1 MFFLA
6 ALERPLLNCKIDN
19 KLRHRFYIIYRQTPE
34 RLKPLFGFF
43 HPPPNRKIKEI
54 YCFNFLTIYEMK
66 RSSVMRVQKWS
77 KETTT
82 SRLSTSRPI
91 KSSRLTTSR
100 PMTPSRLTTSR
111 PMASYRLTTSRP
123 MMSSRFTMS
132 GPMTSFPLT
141 TSPMYNDNIM
151 TSRHIV
157 DDVSS
162 NGDILKAFNDL
173 NLRF

>member
-111 PMASYRLTTSRP
+111 PM
-123 MMSSRFTMS
+123 
-132 GPMTSFPLT
+132 TSFPLT
-141 TSPMYNDNIM
+141 TSRMYNDNIM

-173 NLRF
+173 ILRF